1 MPFIRKI
8 SVVLCFSVLV
18 ASCAAQQTAPA
29 VTNRQKEQFFKQF
42 DRDGDGQLNQ
52 QERKEAQRRWRQL
65 REDRSQM
72 TLPKGVEALRD
83 IEYAKVDEHSLL
95 LDIYR
100 PEKIEQPLP
109 VIVWIHG
116 GGWRGGSRTI
126 CRALPMSGQGYAVVS
141 IDYRLSGQASFPA
154 QIHDCKAAIRWIRA
168 HARKYGFDPERIGV
182 WGSSAG
188 GHLAAL
194 LGTTGDMKEMEGTV
208 GGNLEYS
215 SRVQA
220 VCDFFGPT
228 DLTRIRE
235 ILVDSERAEHAHN
248 VVEQLLGG
256 PVQENMAKAKAASP
270 ALHVTKNAS
279 PFLIVHGEQ
288 DPTVPLRQSELL
300 ADALRQTGVEVT
312 LHVVKGGGHGIGGEF
327 GRPAIEA
334 MITAF
339 LDKHL
344 KPKSNPTTQTN

>member
-1 MPFIRKI
+1 MPSTRKLTI
-8 SVVLCFSVLV
+8 VLCFAMFVP
-18 ASCAAQQTAPA
+18 CCTAQQTAPA

-42 DRDGDGQLNQ
+42 DHDGDGQLSQ

-65 REDRSQM
+65 REDRNQM
-72 TLPKGVEALRD
+72 ALPKGVEAIRD
-83 IEYAKVDEHSLL
+83 IEYAKVDDHSLL

-100 PEKIEQPLP
+100 PEKAEHPLP

-154 QIHDCKAAIRWIRA
+154 QLHDCKAAVRWIRA
-168 HARKYGFDPERIGV
+168 HARQYGFDPNRIGV

-194 LGTTGDMKEMEGTV
+194 LGTTVEVKELEGTV
-208 GGNLEYS
+208 GDNLEYS

-228 DLTRIRE
+228 NLTRMRE
-235 ILVDSERAEHAHN
+235 IIVNPERAEHATN

-256 PVQENMAKAKAASP
+256 PLRENMDKAKAASP

-279 PFLIVHGEQ
+279 PFLIVHG
-288 DPTVPLRQSELL
+288 DKDATVPLRQSELL
-300 ADALRQTGVEVT
+300 TDALRQAGVEVT
-312 LHVVKGGGHGIGGEF
+312 LHVVKGGGHGFGGEF
-327 GRPAIEA
+327 GHPAIET
-334 MITAF
+334 MVTAF
-339 LDKHL
+339 FDKHL
-344 KPKSNPTTQTN
+344 KNNTRPTTQSN